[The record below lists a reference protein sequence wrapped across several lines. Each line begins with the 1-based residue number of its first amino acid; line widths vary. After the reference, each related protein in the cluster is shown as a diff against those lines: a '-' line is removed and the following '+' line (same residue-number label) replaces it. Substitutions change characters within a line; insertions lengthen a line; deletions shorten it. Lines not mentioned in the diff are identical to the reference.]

1 MRDVRSLII
10 MPSGEGL
17 TSLSKNIRAKFSGKK
32 RTVNLYGR

>member
-17 TSLSKNIRAKFSGKK
+17 TFLNKNNRADFSGKK